1 MRILSWNV
9 NGIEAR
15 NEALIRLTDEYRPDV
30 ICCQKV
36 RTRNLGVGVIP
47 GFLPFTGPINPTQ
60 IGGVWTYL
68 GNNTYNSIDEIRC
81 ISAGLTEWQTDGGN
95 IQMFD
100 FGKFLLINAY
110 FPYSNKSDKKWL
122 DIRRQWDYELY
133 ETLEAVTR
141 KRLIVMCGDMNIVLT
156 DKDAWDNVS
165 VKEAGCFFP
174 WEHKAM
180 EELMKK
186 FNLVDAWR
194 ALHPDQRE
202 YTYFYQ
208 NRPEYRLSN
217 QGHRIDY
224 FLVSADLML
233 DIQSCDIL
241 TDVIDCDSNPIILE
255 I

>member
-15 NEALIRLTDEYRPDV
+15 NEALKRLVDEYRPDI

-36 RTRNLGVGVIP
+36 KTRNFGVGIIP
-47 GFLPFTGPINPTQ
+47 GFLPFTGPLNPTQ

-68 GNNTYNSIDEIRC
+68 GNHTYKSIDEIRC
-81 ISAGLTEWQTDGGN
+81 ISAGLTEWQSDGGN

-100 FGKFLLINAY
+100 FGKFLLINTY
-110 FPYSNKSDKKWL
+110 FPYSNTSDKKWL
-122 DIRRQWDYELY
+122 DIRRHWDYELY
-133 ETLEAVTR
+133 ETLETVSR
-141 KRLIVMCGDMNIVLT
+141 KRAIVMCGDMNIVLT

-165 VKEAGCFFP
+165 IREAGCFFP
-174 WEHKAM
+174 WEHKAIDD
-180 EELMKK
+180 LMSK

-194 ALHPDQRE
+194 TLHPNLRE

-208 NRPEYRLSN
+208 NRPEYRLAN

-224 FLVSADLML
+224 FLVSADL
-233 DIQSCDIL
+233 IPTIKFCKIL
-241 TDVIDCDSNPIILE
+241 TYITDTTNNPIILDL
-255 I
+255 